1 MAPMLETNSN
11 PTETE
16 ATNTTKVLQ
25 RCTNCLMA
33 ATRPRI
39 TFNDEGV
46 CNACTWAEEK
56 KKIDWAAR
64 QKQLEEVCDR
74 FRGKGDGFDCLVP
87 VSGGK
92 DSSYVA
98 YMMKHELGMNPL
110 CVHIAPPIPMPLGN
124 ENLDRFIQSGYDTVV
139 IHPNPVLTRKIGRLT
154 LEKYG
159 QPLMSWMTNVQVAI
173 FKTALAYNIPL
184 IMFGEEG
191 ETEYGG
197 TTKLKET
204 PYYDFEDSL
213 KIYLSG
219 IDPKQYIDL
228 VKSDKELYFWLYP
241 TMEAAK
247 KSELAITHFSY
258 FENWDPYHHYLV
270 AKEKCGLK
278 ERDDASHGTYTNFAQ
293 TDTFLYDL
301 HSYLMFLKFGFGRCT
316 ADVGIDIRRG
326 ALEREQGRH
335 LVSKFDGTYPEQYI
349 EQYCEYFGM
358 TKDEINAVFD
368 KFANKEY
375 LHKVNG
381 QWKLGQE
388 TV

>member
-1 MAPMLETNSN
+1 MGVAL
-11 PTETE
+11 
-16 ATNTTKVLQ
+16 LQ
-25 RCTNCLMA
+25 RCTKCLMP

-39 TFNDEGV
+39 TFNNEGV

-56 KKIDWAAR
+56 KKIDWTAR
-64 QKQLEEVCDR
+64 GSLLKEICDKYR
-74 FRGKGDGFDCLVP
+74 SQNGNFDCIVP

-98 YMMKHELGMNPL
+98 YMMKHELKMNPL
-110 CVHIAPPIPMPLGN
+110 CVHIAPPTPMPIGD
-124 ENLDRFIQSGYDTVV
+124 ENLQRFIQSGYDCIT
-139 IHPNPVLTRKIGRLT
+139 IHANPMVSQAIAKKT
-154 LEKYG
+154 LVEFG
-159 QPLMSWMTNVQVAI
+159 QPLMAWMTNVQVAI
-173 FKTALAYNIPL
+173 FKTAINFKIPL

-197 TTKLKET
+197 TDKLKST

-219 IDPKQYIDL
+219 IDPKKYIDL
-228 VKSDKELYFWLYP
+228 GFSENELYFWLYP
-241 TMEAAK
+241 SMDEAK
-247 KSELAITHFSY
+247 KGNLAITHFSF

-278 ERDDASHGTYTNFAQ
+278 ERTDASVGTYTNFAQ

-326 ALEREQGRH
+326 ALEREQGKH
-335 LVSKFDGTYPEQYI
+335 LVKRFDGHYPPEEYI
-349 EQYCEYFGM
+349 KIYCDYFQM
-358 TKDEINAVFD
+358 TRNELDAVFD
-368 KFANKEY
+368 KFANKTY
-375 LHKVNG
+375 LEKING
-381 QWKLGQE
+381 AWKLTSE
-388 TV
+388 IL